1 MINHIKTGIENP
13 TQTGIKS
20 VGLKSMADKIDQYWE
35 IIKPNAEIAM
45 ILDPRQKLDLI
56 EQESEKEHAREELNN
71 IFMKYK
77 SKIELEQKEQCAP
90 SSKKA
95 STSSEIVTKVKE
107 KVLSLA
113 QRAFADK
120 NKLVSQESELGNYL
134 LEPRILLGEDEK
146 ILVWWKNNQTKF
158 PILSKIARD
167 YLAMQA
173 SSVPSERGFSSS
185 GLTVTDMR
193 SRLHPMTVRS
203 LMCLKSWFKLGLN

>member
-77 SKIELEQKEQCAP
+77 SKIELKQKEQCAP

-107 KVLSLA
+107 KV
-113 QRAFADK
+113 
-120 NKLVSQESELGNYL
+120 
-134 LEPRILLGEDEK
+134 I
-146 ILVWWKNNQTKF
+146 
-158 PILSKIARD
+158 
-167 YLAMQA
+167 
-173 SSVPSERGFSSS
+173 
-185 GLTVTDMR
+185 
-193 SRLHPMTVRS
+193 
-203 LMCLKSWFKLGLN
+203 